1 MTLSHVK
8 SYGRFL
14 IFSSIWINEGDAEY
28 DLHGGYCTFMF
39 LHLFILL
46 KSNLILI
53 SNKYIDFDRVQFF
66 FLLNLETFL
75 VHVVCRIITYVH
87 VLIH

>member
-28 DLHGGYCTFMF
+28 DLMGAIAPSCFTS
-39 LHLFILL
+39 LHSIKIKFD
-46 KSNLILI
+46 
-53 SNKYIDFDRVQFF
+53 IDFKQI
-66 FLLNLETFL
+66 N
-75 VHVVCRIITYVH
+75 
-87 VLIH
+87 